1 MYFPEIN
8 FRLDVDIN
16 PPNLKVMNQDDYNGN
31 NTVKRNF
38 LEINRRTIVK
48 WVDEW
53 MKTLDMTAAVFFVN
67 SKRSIRLRLVNKNR
81 VLTEQVK

>member
-1 MYFPEIN
+1 M
-8 FRLDVDIN
+8 DVDIN

-53 MKTLDMTAAVFFVN
+53 MKTLDMTEAMFHPEA
-67 SKRSIRLRLVNKNR
+67 KRSIRLRLVNKNK

>member
-1 MYFPEIN
+1 M
-8 FRLDVDIN
+8 DVDIN
-16 PPNLKVMNQDDYNGN
+16 PPNLKVKNQDDYNGN

-38 LEINRRTIVK
+38 LENNRRTIVK

-53 MKTLDMTAAVFFVN
+53 MKTLYMTAAAFFHG
-67 SKRSIRLRLVNKNR
+67 SKRSIRLRMVSKNK

>member
-1 MYFPEIN
+1 M
-8 FRLDVDIN
+8 DVDIN
-16 PPNLKVMNQDDYNGN
+16 PPNLKVKNQDDYNGN

-53 MKTLDMTAAVFFVN
+53 MKTLDMTAAVFFPQA
-67 SKRSIRLRLVNKNR
+67 KRSIRFRLVNKDK